1 MLSLLR
7 TRRWLSFTAVVIIVI
22 IAFGLLSR
30 WQWSRAEEKQALNS
44 SMVSA
49 RDQEPVTPANA
60 SAEWTPVRITGSYD
74 SVNEVVV
81 RKRPQETVNGF
92 WIMTP
97 LKSADGTVW
106 VNRGWLRADGN
117 ATTYP
122 DVPPAPAGEVTVTGL
137 WRDWQQARTTSGLP
151 QGMISDVDPVVLPVS
166 TPLNGFVQL
175 TKSQPEQTGLA
186 AIQLPEI
193 DDVQNISYAVQ
204 WILFALVCIG
214 GWFFFLRREA
224 REDSR
229 KSAQE
234 D

>member
-22 IAFGLLSR
+22 VAFGLLSR
-30 WQWSRAEEKQALNS
+30 WQWSRAEEKQVLNS
-44 SMVSA
+44 SMVIA
-49 RDQEPVTPANA
+49 RAEAPVTPAAA
-60 SAEWTPVRITGSYD
+60 SVEWTPVRITGTYD
-74 SVNEVVV
+74 QTNEVVV
-81 RKRPQETVNGF
+81 RERPQETVNGF

-97 LKSADGTVW
+97 LVTEIGTIW

-122 DVPPAPAGEVTVTGL
+122 DVPPAPAGEVTITGL
-137 WRDWQQARTTSGLP
+137 WRDWQEARTTSGLP
-151 QGMISDVDPVVLPVS
+151 VGMISDVDPVVLPVP
-166 TPLNGFVQL
+166 TPVDGFVQL
-175 TKSQPEQTGLA
+175 TESVPEQSGLA

-193 DDVQNISYAVQ
+193 DDAQNISYAVQ
-204 WILFALVCIG
+204 WILFALVCTG

-224 REDSR
+224 RDDTSNL
-229 KSAQE
+229 AQE

>member
-30 WQWSRAEEKQALNS
+30 WQWSRAEEKQVLNS

-49 RDQEPVTPANA
+49 RDQDPITPANA
-60 SAEWTPVRITGSYD
+60 ATEWTPVRVSGSYD

-81 RKRPQETVNGF
+81 RKRPQVTVNGF
-92 WIMTP
+92 WVMTP
-97 LKSADGTVW
+97 LNSADGTVW

-122 DVPPAPAGEVTVTGL
+122 DVPSAPAGEVTVTGL

-151 QGMISDVDPVVLPVS
+151 PGMISDVDPDVLPIP
-166 TPLNGFVQL
+166 TPLDGFVQL
-175 TKSQPEQTGLA
+175 TESQPEQTGLA
-186 AIQLPEI
+186 ATQLPEI

-204 WILFALVCIG
+204 WILFAVVCIG

>member
-1 MLSLLR
+1 MLRLLR

-30 WQWSRAEEKQALNS
+30 WQWSRAEEKQVLNS

-49 RDQEPVTPANA
+49 RDHDPVAPINA
-60 SAEWTPVRITGSYD
+60 ATEWTPVRITGSYD
-74 SVNEVVV
+74 SASEVVV
-81 RKRPQETVNGF
+81 RKRPQETINGF
-92 WIMTP
+92 WVMTP
-97 LKSADGTVW
+97 LESADGTVW
-106 VNRGWLRADGN
+106 INRGWLRADGN

-122 DVPPAPAGEVTVTGL
+122 DVPPAPEGEVTVTGL

-175 TKSQPEQTGLA
+175 TESQPEQTGLA
-186 AIQLPEI
+186 EIQLPEI